1 MMKNGMTEKRIRLK
15 LRQARLKRV
24 VMSPDGVPHIMKQ
37 AEAAREIS
45 AKYDVNLGPC
55 YFGMIERGEK
65 TGSVKVM
72 KAIAHYFGLDIRDI
86 L

>member
-1 MMKNGMTEKRIRLK
+1 MATKQGIRSK

-24 VMSPDGVPHIMKQ
+24 VVSPEGIPHIMKQ
-37 AEAAREIS
+37 AEAAKEIS
-45 AKYDVNLGPC
+45 AKYHVNLGAC

-72 KAIAHYFGLDIRDI
+72 KAIAQYFGLDIKDI

>member
-1 MMKNGMTEKRIRLK
+1 MAPKHRIRLK
-15 LRQARLKRV
+15 LRQARLKRMV
-24 VMSPDGVPHIMKQ
+24 LGPDGVPHTMKQ
-37 AEAAREIS
+37 AEAAKEIS
-45 AKYDVNLGPC
+45 AKYDVNLGAC

>member
-1 MMKNGMTEKRIRLK
+1 MNTNLVRWK
-15 LRQARLKRV
+15 LRQARLKRLV
-24 VMSPDGVPHIMKQ
+24 SDSNGSLRVMRQED
-37 AEAAREIS
+37 AAREI
-45 AKYDVNLGPC
+45 AARYHVNIGAC

-72 KAIAHYFGLDIRDI
+72 KAIAHFFGLEIEDV